1 MKISIVAGVALSA
14 LLMAGCECEK
24 SCCKESKKESHLEG
38 KAKISKEDAEKTALS
53 KAPGGT
59 IKEGELENEKGKLI
73 WSFDIAVPGTK
84 NITEVNV
91 DAITGEII
99 AVEQE
104 TPKDQEKEKSD
115 EAKEKKH
122 KHKKDKDDDD
132 DEKDEKK

>member
-1 MKISIVAGVALSA
+1 MIASLFVSA

-24 SCCKESKKESHLEG
+24 SCHKGSKLEG
-38 KAKISKEDAEKTALS
+38 KAKVSKEEATKIALA

-59 IKEGELENEKGKLI
+59 VKESELENEKGKLI
-73 WSFDIAVPGTK
+73 WSFDISLPGTK
-84 NITEVNV
+84 DITEVNV
-91 DAITGEII
+91 DAISGEVV
-99 AVEQE
+99 AVEHE
-104 TPKDQEKEKSD
+104 NVKEQEKEKSD